1 MRRSTR
7 IATARG
13 VTPRLKS
20 APSNEKPTTPLNP
33 EPSSISVNEPPH
45 KRQKT
50 RVKCEETSHARDS
63 VFSLQQMPLDLLFEI
78 FNLLDPVSLLHI
90 SRASKALRGTLMGRS
105 LTSLWQKSYAA
116 EDLPPVPNDL
126 NIPQFLS
133 LVVDAECDFCH
144 TSPATGDIYR
154 VWEARKLCCRDCQR
168 ESVHIIHPRDMHKI
182 KVVRDV
188 QRYFGRDYDLEL
200 LFPNFAIC
208 AWDPKYS
215 VYVHAEIESLAAEY
229 EAANRRKL
237 VKDKKDWLERKVA
250 ERKEVR
256 KHASICE
263 EWVKEQE
270 RKRKANEHR
279 MREER
284 REAIL
289 ERLKELGWHEEANC
303 WESER
308 SFKAHAFVAK
318 LEPLTDEDWNE
329 NRAELIRFI
338 EQLKEK
344 RLAEDRRRTLHKRY
358 ASLVQVH
365 KVFLCEQLRRSS
377 DLLPSIGDLVTFD
390 EVTHLVEDTPIEQ
403 DLPWQDMRA
412 LIDELAETRFPEWRN
427 AREDEL
433 VGLINA
439 ADKERVRPATR
450 ADLELAATVFKRDHE
465 RLWYPEVVIRRD
477 QVREMGDEPQLVVR
491 QRAWAVE
498 KVSVRVPL
506 LRLAERLVELAGLDP
521 QVATPA
527 DMDKRDAWY
536 ARARDMP
543 QRKEGIRAM
552 MWRVAVGEGKD
563 ADEFVLLSDRDT
575 AFAREMR
582 GDRRM
587 RNFWGHV
594 ELPGL
599 TKKGE
604 FRKRGIRYW

>member
-7 IATARG
+7 IESSRGVPSRLESATAD
-13 VTPRLKS
+13 
-20 APSNEKPTTPLNP
+20 EKPDTSLEP
-33 EPSSISVNEPPH
+33 EPSSVVNAPPH

-50 RVKCEETSHARDS
+50 MVKCEETYHANDS
-63 VFSLQQMPLDLLFEI
+63 VFSLQQLPLDILFEI
-78 FNLLDPVSLLHI
+78 FNLLDPISLFHL
-90 SRASKALRGTLMGRS
+90 SRASKALRSTLIGRS
-105 LTSLWQKSYAA
+105 LVLLWKKSYAGA
-116 EDLPPVPNDL
+116 DLPPVPNDL
-126 NIPQFLS
+126 NIPQFLG
-133 LVVDAECDFCH
+133 LVVDDECDFCH
-144 TSPATGDIYR
+144 TSPADGNVYR
-154 VWEARKLCCRDCQR
+154 VWEARKRCCRNCQFD
-168 ESVHIIHPRDMHKI
+168 SAHIVRPRDMHEI

-188 QRYFGRDYDLEL
+188 QRYFGRDYALES
-200 LFPNFAIC
+200 LFPNFSPN
-208 AWDPKYS
+208 AWEPEFR
-215 VYVHAEIESLAAEY
+215 VFVREEIESFAAEY
-229 EAANRRKL
+229 EAENRRKL
-237 VKDKKDWLERKVA
+237 VKDKKIWLERKVS
-250 ERKEVR
+250 ERKQVR

-270 RKRKANEHR
+270 RKRKADELR
-279 MREER
+279 IREER

-289 ERLKELGWHEEANC
+289 ERLKELGWFEEANH

-318 LEPLTDEDWNE
+318 AEPLTDEDWNE
-329 NRAELIRFI
+329 NRAELIRFV
-338 EQLKEK
+338 EKLKEK

-358 ASLVQVH
+358 TSLAQVH
-365 KVFLCEQLRRSS
+365 KVFLKEQLRRSL

-390 EVTHLVEDTPIEQ
+390 EVTRLIEGTPIKQ

-412 LIDELAETRFPEWRN
+412 LIDELAETRFPEWRTV
-427 AREDEL
+427 REDEL

-439 ADKERVRPATR
+439 ADTERARPATR
-450 ADLELAATVFKRDHE
+450 ADLKLAATVFKRDYA

-491 QRAWAVE
+491 QRAWAVGQ
-498 KVSVRVPL
+498 VSVRVPL

-527 DMDKRDAWY
+527 DMDRRDAWY

-563 ADEFVLLSDRDT
+563 ADEFVLLSEKDT

-604 FRKRGIRYW
+604 FKKRGIRYW